1 MSQHTTALL
10 PGASKR
16 IEALSDGVF
25 AIASTLLVLEI
36 HIPEFESGLSNH
48 EQWEIL
54 KESLPSFIGFIFSF
68 LNILVFWV
76 NHDAINKVLT
86 RYDKKTTYLNIF
98 FLLFISLIP
107 FTTGLISKNPDSLIA
122 ITTYGVV
129 LFLSS
134 FIAVIMYDHLAFRT
148 DHFLPA
154 VTMASRK
161 KIWRRIITG
170 PILFAV
176 AIVFGLISVYIPI
189 IIYSI
194 VPVFFMF
201 LPEMDFETTV
211 KANEN

>member
-1 MSQHTTALL
+1 MSQHSTALL

-54 KESLPSFIGFIFSF
+54 KESFPSLIGFVFSF
-68 LNILVFWV
+68 LNILVFWA

-86 RYDKKTTYLNIF
+86 RFDKKTTYLNII

-107 FTTGLISKNPDSLIA
+107 FTTGFISKNPDSLIA
-122 ITTYGVV
+122 ITSYGVV

-134 FIAVIMYDHLAFRT
+134 IVAAMMYDHLAFRT
-148 DHFLPA
+148 NHFLPA

-161 KIWRRIITG
+161 KIWIRIISG
-170 PILFAV
+170 PTLFAI
-176 AIVFGLISVYIPI
+176 AIVCGLISVYIPI

-201 LPEMDFETTV
+201 LPEMDFETTEET
-211 KANEN
+211 NEN